1 MPVYLLADWY
11 ADAVEPVTPFRRRTP
26 PTVECRTR
34 KTEWGERRRSSP
46 RVDSVR
52 LGGKLRDVKRPACF
66 SVADRRVSKLR
77 PWLCVS
83 YAAGMLN
90 RSGRKTH
97 SDRLGEDEAQKALHP
112 QSPAG
117 EAINCPAGEAINSNH
132 RTGARREKDLRQTP
146 TAGRGPRTKDLR
158 QTSSFRPVL
167 LAESYV
173 KSAAAAVP
181 SWETFQRANHPSS
194 QTRAT
199 GIAPPGFYGRKP
211 WLKAKQCRHYY
222 PPKTRCEGSR
232 AVHANIVHKTSR
244 KFTGRR
250 RGTTRRAISTRVR
263 GSACAETHAFSALSA
278 CRRALSCAS

>member
-1 MPVYLLADWY
+1 MYLLADWY
-11 ADAVEPVTPFRRRTP
+11 AVAVEPVHPFRRRTP
-26 PTVECRTR
+26 PAVECRTR
-34 KTEWGERRRSSP
+34 KTERGERRRSSAQSGYRP
-46 RVDSVR
+46 SWE
-52 LGGKLRDVKRPACF
+52 KLRDVKRPAFQSQTGACR
-66 SVADRRVSKLR
+66 SYG

-117 EAINCPAGEAINSNH
+117 EAINSND

-158 QTSSFRPVL
+158 QTSSFRPCCL
-167 LAESYV
+167 RRATSNP
-173 KSAAAAVP
+173 AAAAIP
-181 SWETFQRANHPSS
+181 SWETFQRANHPSGR
-194 QTRAT
+194 TRAT

-222 PPKTRCEGSR
+222 PPKTGCEGSR
-232 AVHANIVHKTSR
+232 AVHANIVHKTSLE
-244 KFTGRR
+244 FTGRR
-250 RGTTRRAISTRVR
+250 RGTTRRAISTRV
-263 GSACAETHAFSALSA
+263 
-278 CRRALSCAS
+278 

>member
-1 MPVYLLADWY
+1 MSPCVTSLPKALAI
-11 ADAVEPVTPFRRRTP
+11 AVEPVTPFRRRTP

-34 KTEWGERRRSSP
+34 KTESGERRRSSTQGGCRP
-46 RVDSVR
+46 S
-52 LGGKLRDVKRPACF
+52 LGKLRNVKRPACF

-90 RSGRKTH
+90 RPGRKTH

-112 QSPAG
+112 QS
-117 EAINCPAGEAINSNH
+117 PAGEAINSNH

-158 QTSSFRPVL
+158 QTPSFRPVL
-167 LAESYV
+167 LTESYV
-173 KSAAAAVP
+173 KSAAAAIP

-211 WLKAKQCRHYY
+211 WLKAKQCNHYY
-222 PPKTRCEGSR
+222 PSKDPM
-232 AVHANIVHKTSR
+232 
-244 KFTGRR
+244 
-250 RGTTRRAISTRVR
+250 
-263 GSACAETHAFSALSA
+263 
-278 CRRALSCAS
+278 

>member
-1 MPVYLLADWY
+1 MSPCVTSLPKAR
-11 ADAVEPVTPFRRRTP
+11 AVAVEPVTPFRRRTP

-34 KTEWGERRRSSP
+34 KTEWGERRRSSAQ
-46 RVDSVR
+46 
-52 LGGKLRDVKRPACF
+52 GGNRPSWGKAAKREAASLLLSRRPAR
-66 SVADRRVSKLR
+66 VEAAARLRVSH
-77 PWLCVS
+77 
-83 YAAGMLN
+83 AAGMLN
-90 RSGRKTH
+90 RPGRKTH

-117 EAINCPAGEAINSNH
+117 EAINSNY

-146 TAGRGPRTKDLR
+146 TDGRGPRTKDLR

-173 KSAAAAVP
+173 KSAAAAIP

-211 WLKAKQCRHYY
+211 WMKAKQCRHYY
-222 PPKTRCEGSR
+222 PTKDPM
-232 AVHANIVHKTSR
+232 
-244 KFTGRR
+244 
-250 RGTTRRAISTRVR
+250 
-263 GSACAETHAFSALSA
+263 
-278 CRRALSCAS
+278 